1 MRQGSYWAGATVHL
15 GEPPSKA
22 NFHPLAHHLEVSRH
36 TPSVAT
42 VPWAQHTP
50 SLEPELPIITQQLAR
65 YLLLTRQDLY
75 DFLDRITLK
84 PKQSN
89 ALGPVPSSLAPPPIQ
104 QGVNLTRFLKVSR
117 QAIPYEVQLARHQL
131 VMRQLLCLKE
141 ITWRDINSHCA
152 NCHALKR
159 SLGATSTHIAPI
171 AMP

>member
-1 MRQGSYWAGATVHL
+1 M
-15 GEPPSKA
+15 
-22 NFHPLAHHLEVSRH
+22 AHHLEVSRH

-42 VPWAQHTP
+42 LPWAQHTP
-50 SLEPELPIITQQLAR
+50 SLEPELPIIAHQLAR

-104 QGVNLTRFLKVSR
+104 QGVNLARYLKVSR

-141 ITWRDINSHCA
+141 ITWRDINSPCA
-152 NCHALKR
+152 NCHALKEFTWCYTCIGCANCKDMR
-159 SLGATSTHIAPI
+159 RPLGATPIHHAPRLCFSS
-171 AMP
+171 